1 MIPEIDK
8 VLKFP
13 PLECRNADARCKQC
27 ISQHRCRV
35 KGQSY
40 TNVWQY
46 VDHLYLYVLFY
57 NTRI

>member
-1 MIPEIDK
+1 MRIQDITKLYNYNIMIPEIDK

-40 TNVWQY
+40 TNV
-46 VDHLYLYVLFY
+46 
-57 NTRI
+57 